1 MLLNKIKTL
10 LCVTDND
17 ELIHE
22 ITELTKS
29 KILNYIN
36 ETELPN
42 ELEFV
47 LIELAIQRYNRI
59 GSEGIASESVDGKSV
74 SYEADFESY
83 KHYLDDYISKNSIN
97 EIYLCGFDTDG
108 CILKT
113 AFDLFENNIK
123 TYILQEYC
131 MSSGGEKYHYEA
143 IDILKR
149 SIGEKFII

>member
-1 MLLNKIKTL
+1 MLLNRIKTL
-10 LCVTDND
+10 LGVADND

-47 LIELAIQRYNRI
+47 LVELAIQRYNRI

-74 SYEADFESY
+74 SYDDDFENY
-83 KHYLDDYISKNSIN
+83 KPYLDDYIYKNGTNKGYKLI
-97 EIYLCGFDTDG
+97 
-108 CILKT
+108 
-113 AFDLFENNIK
+113 
-123 TYILQEYC
+123 
-131 MSSGGEKYHYEA
+131 
-143 IDILKR
+143 
-149 SIGEKFII
+149 